1 MWHVEYMDRQIGSNH
16 LLISVSDCVLQ
27 DLWGDGELQRLGVD
41 DSGGEDTLEDCGN
54 KTVHTEY
61 QCVAPPAQSLGYLKT
76 VT

>member
-1 MWHVEYMDRQIGSNH
+1 M
-16 LLISVSDCVLQ
+16 LQ
-27 DLWGDGELQRLGVD
+27 DLRGDGELQRLGVD

-61 QCVAPPAQSLGYLKT
+61 QCIALPAQSLGYLKT